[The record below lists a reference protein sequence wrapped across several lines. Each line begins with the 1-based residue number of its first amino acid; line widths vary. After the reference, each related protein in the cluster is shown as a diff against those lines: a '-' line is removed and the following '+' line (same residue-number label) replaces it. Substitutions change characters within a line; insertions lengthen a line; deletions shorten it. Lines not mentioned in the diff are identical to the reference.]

1 MEKIMQENSDSIG
14 AMWIKEKNGKKYMT
28 GVIEI
33 NGEKIN
39 IVVFKNGYKKEDKH
53 PDYRILRSRSKSEL
67 SGNSEQLPD
76 KQFKPENKES
86 GYENDEIPF

>member
-1 MEKIMQENSDSIG
+1 MQENNDQCG
-14 AMWIKEKNGKKYMT
+14 VLWIKEKNNKKYMS

-53 PDYRILRSRSKSEL
+53 PDYRILKSRPKNEL

-76 KQFKPENKES
+76 DKFE
-86 GYENDEIPF
+86 DDIPF

>member
-1 MEKIMQENSDSIG
+1 MQENNDQCG
-14 AMWIKEKNGKKYMT
+14 ALWVKDGQRGKYMS

-53 PDYRILRSRSKSEL
+53 PDYRILKSRPKNEL

-76 KQFKPENKES
+76 DNFE
-86 GYENDEIPF
+86 DDIPF

>member
-1 MEKIMQENSDSIG
+1 MQENNDQIG
-14 AMWIKEKNGKKYMT
+14 AMWIKEGQRGKYMS

-53 PDYRILRSRSKSEL
+53 PDYRILKSRPKSEQY
-67 SGNSEQLPD
+67 GNSEQLPD
-76 KQFKPENKES
+76 KQFNPENKDMFE
-86 GYENDEIPF
+86 DDIPF